1 MTQKTHQTAVSLA
14 RAQGIVR
21 GRDLAKVGA
30 SGATLQRLLREGTLV
45 RVDRGLYIAP
55 HRGKVGEPNQLAQL
69 AIRYPN
75 AVFCLLTALQI
86 HGLTTQSPHE
96 VWIAISHKTRAPSI
110 NYPPIRV
117 MRFSD
122 PRLDIVQVR
131 IDGVVHVPVT
141 SIAKTIADCF
151 KFRNKIGLDVALEA
165 LRDAWQQKKVTMD
178 ELWAAAGECR
188 MANVMRP
195 YLESLV

>member
-1 MTQKTHQTAVSLA
+1 MLKTHQAAVNLA

-30 SGATLQRLLREGTLV
+30 SGATLQRLLQEGILV
-45 RVDRGLYIAP
+45 RVNRGLYVAP
-55 HRGKVGEPNQLAQL
+55 YRGKVGEPDQLAQL
-69 AIRYPN
+69 TIRYPN

-86 HGLTTQSPHE
+86 HGITTQSPHE
-96 VWIAISHKTRAPSI
+96 VWIAISHKARAPSI
-110 NYPPIRV
+110 NYPPLRI

-122 PRLDIVQVR
+122 PTLDVVQVC
-131 IDGVVHVPVT
+131 IDGVIHIPVT

-165 LRDAWQQKKVTMD
+165 LRDAWQKQKVTMD
-178 ELWAAAGECR
+178 ELWAAAGDCR
-188 MANVMRP
+188 VANVMRP